1 MLFGAFPIV
10 FQQER
15 GWSPGIG
22 GLAFVGVLVGFAI
35 AVLWTIFVEN
45 PRYTRKNDAEGWL
58 PPEQRLIP
66 ALIGGLLLP
75 CVRERDQSSQPLLIL
90 YIPAAESY
98 AILKVDK
105 RDDSRN

>member
-75 CVRERDQSSQPLLIL
+75 YVRDTDQG
-90 YIPAAESY
+90 
-98 AILKVDK
+98 
-105 RDDSRN
+105 N